1 MPTSNLIFLPLK
13 KPPASPT
20 DIRLALSL
28 RMAERNPTY
37 PEAIPRH
44 TPPLT
49 SPKKRQLYPYLG
61 LPQFSPNRPVCRSL
75 PGHLCLIPLPLNFR
89 CQRLCSPLGRGRP
102 PSLQVSHPRH
112 GNRQQVGVR
121 RKVFPSLNSFWKTLR
136 RPPERAKAR
145 NYLMAQDDFS
155 SARPISQPL
164 SLSSGSSARS
174 FSKSWV
180 SSMRRSRTMLA

>member
-44 TPPLT
+44 TRPST
-49 SPKKRQLYPYLG
+49 SPQ
-61 LPQFSPNRPVCRSL
+61 NTATISL
-75 PGHLCLIPLPLNFR
+75 PRLAPIFSESARVSFPAWTLVSHTTAAKFPLPEAL
-89 CQRLCSPLGRGRP
+89 

-112 GNRQQVGVR
+112 GNRQQVGGR

-145 NYLMAQDDFS
+145 NYLTAQDDFS